1 MKPTVYIET
10 SVISCLTS
18 MPSRDLIVAGH
29 QQITAEWWEK
39 DLPKFKALVSPVVF
53 KEVSVGDSS
62 AAERRLSAIKGMD
75 VLTVSDEVRS
85 LAVIYFETLRF
96 SEAARTDALHM
107 AVALWNGVDYLV
119 TWNCRHIANGS
130 VRKLIRE
137 INESRSIQTPVI
149 CTPEELL
156 EF

>member
-10 SVISCLTS
+10 SVISYLTS
-18 MPSRDLIVAGH
+18 RPSRDLIVAGH
-29 QQITAEWWEK
+29 QQITSEWWEK

-62 AAERRLSAIKGMD
+62 AAEKRLSAIESMD
-75 VLTVSDEVRS
+75 ALTVSDEVRS

-96 SEAARTDALHM
+96 PEAAMTDALHM
-107 AVALWNGVDYLV
+107 AVASWNGVDYLV

-130 VRKLIRE
+130 VKKQIRI
-137 INESRSIQTPVI
+137 INETRSLQTPVI